1 MPDIVLVSG
10 SPSVK
15 SRSVAI
21 LKDVRAQLEARH
33 LSVSLVNVCDFPA
46 EDLIFARYD
55 SPTFADAKAAVDQAS
70 GIVVSTPIYKAAYT
84 GTLKTFLDILPQQA
98 LRGKTVLPLATGGTM
113 AHLLAIDYSLKPVLS
128 ALGATDLLQGV
139 YSIDEQVRV
148 SPEGELW
155 MHDDLRTRLQ
165 SAVEQFASA
174 VKARRANIAP
184 PPAGG

>member
-1 MPDIVLVSG
+1 MPDIVLISG

-21 LKDVRAQLEARH
+21 LKDVRTQLEARA
-33 LSVSLVNVCDFPA
+33 LSVTLISVCDFPA

-113 AHLLAIDYSLKPVLS
+113 AHLLAIDYALKPVLS
-128 ALGATDLLQGV
+128 TLGATDLLQGV
-139 YSIDEQVRV
+139 YSIDEQIRV

-155 MHDDLRTRLQ
+155 LHDDLRTRLL

-174 VKARRANIAP
+174 VKARRANTAP